1 MTFRRRTVT
10 SAPYKKKAPCR
21 KSLQDASIPKLKT
34 RKASIQV
41 HNQSNTG
48 FEHTSDTTTETKSKR
63 PRRRA
68 AHTIVRRTEAGD
80 HTACGKFIARQNAT
94 PVKVDSNGVPLSV
107 EYYPCPACRD
117 MKRFEKEMK
126 GHWPKFLIPADMA
139 LDLADRWEV
148 KK

>member
-1 MTFRRRTVT
+1 MTTN
-10 SAPYKKKAPCR
+10 
-21 KSLQDASIPKLKT
+21 PK
-34 RKASIQV
+34 I
-41 HNQSNTG
+41 
-48 FEHTSDTTTETKSKR
+48 TTTESTTSRNKR
-63 PRRRA
+63 RRRA

-80 HTACGKFIARQNAT
+80 HAACGKFINRQHAT

-117 MKRFEKEMK
+117 MRRLEKEMK

-139 LDLADRWEV
+139 LDMADQWEV